1 MGGLKS
7 GRNKFAASPILADT
21 TDKRKQKMFN
31 GRLEESSGNHPQIS
45 QMTPIRQIR
54 EQSAKSA

>member
-7 GRNKFAASPILADT
+7 CRNKFAASPILADT
-21 TDKRKQKMFN
+21 TDKRKQKMLN
-31 GRLEESSGNHPQIS
+31 ERLEESSGNHPQIS

-54 EQSAKSA
+54 